1 MGLGSKK
8 WKCKDCGRKH
18 RSSPKQCVE
27 CGYSVLTP
35 VDNERRLGQLMDVG
49 LALLPAILSVLT
61 MGLLAW
67 VLFF

>member
-1 MGLGSKK
+1 MGLGPKQ
-8 WKCKDCGRKH
+8 WECKDCGHKH
-18 RSSPKQCVE
+18 RANRKQCAR
-27 CGYSVLTP
+27 CGYIVLGP
-35 VDNERRLGQLMDVG
+35 VDAEQGMGKLLTTV